1 MNNNKKIN
9 QSEKSHLEDLQA
21 ELNDSI
27 LSYGQQKYIV
37 EDIKDQLDK
46 EKQKAVEIK
55 QNISELQEKYDSYV
69 QDLYQKYGDVAID
82 LDSGNILDPD
92 NF

>member
-9 QSEKSHLEDLQA
+9 QSEKSHLKDLQA

>member
-21 ELNDSI
+21 ELNDNI

>member
-1 MNNNKKIN
+1 MSKNKKIN

-37 EDIKDQLDK
+37 EDIKDRLDE

-82 LDSGNILDPD
+82 LDSGDILDPD

>member
-1 MNNNKKIN
+1 MSNKKIS
-9 QSEKSHLEDLQA
+9 QSEKSHLESLQA

-37 EDIKDQLDK
+37 EDIKDQLDQEK
-46 EKQKAVEIK
+46 EKAKEIK

-82 LDSGNILDPD
+82 LDSGDILNPD
-92 NF
+92 NL

>member
-82 LDSGNILDPD
+82 LDSGDILDPD